1 MQLLPSLI
9 TEHCMLQ
16 KTCFPS
22 WNILC
27 FFDYVKDLFSFKLLA
42 VKFGYNNH
50 CDNEFMTTI
59 DKNLEFCGIALL

>member
-1 MQLLPSLI
+1 MKHSFL
-9 TEHCMLQ
+9 
-16 KTCFPS
+16 
-22 WNILC
+22 
-27 FFDYVKDLFSFKLLA
+27 FDYVKDLFSFKLLA